1 MPELTPR
8 QALFVREYAGGKSAK
23 EAAVAAG
30 YREANADSQGSNLIR
45 TPHIAEAIERERSRV
60 TNAALARSVYSVE
73 GQLEKL
79 EAIYTLAMAD
89 EQYSTA
95 VKVIGEQNKMLGFLA
110 PERKDVNVTGEITHR
125 VEHVSET
132 DRWLEGI
139 AVGSSEVSDAEFS
152 LQ

>member
-8 QALFVREYAGGKSAK
+8 QAVFVTEYVNGKSAK
-23 EAAVAAG
+23 EAAVVAG
-30 YREANADSQGSNLIR
+30 YRPLHADSRASQMIR
-45 TPHIAEAIERERSRV
+45 MPHIAEAIERERSRIN
-60 TNAALARSVYSVE
+60 NATLARSVYSVE

-110 PERKDVNVTGEITHR
+110 PERKDVNVTGEVTHR

-132 DRWLEGI
+132 DRWLESI
-139 AVGSSEVSDAEFS
+139 AVGGSEVSDAEFS